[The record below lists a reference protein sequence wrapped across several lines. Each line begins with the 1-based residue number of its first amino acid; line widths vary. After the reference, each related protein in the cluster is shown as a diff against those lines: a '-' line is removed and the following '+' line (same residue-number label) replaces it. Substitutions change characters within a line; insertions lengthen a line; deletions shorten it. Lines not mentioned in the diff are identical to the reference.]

1 MSNGTRKADLVAAG
15 CGSDGIE
22 DGREKNKK
30 IRKEWMICHAEIVQ
44 DPLVW
49 DLELVGGLVFV
60 PVMKNPVMPARLM
73 GLAVG
78 EAAVRVVAGVQV
90 LDAAL
95 VAVGALVILVLQA
108 GARLSPQ
115 HRRCRKRMKLAGW
128 NRKLA
133 G

>member
-1 MSNGTRKADLVAAG
+1 
-15 CGSDGIE
+15 
-22 DGREKNKK
+22 
-30 IRKEWMICHAEIVQ
+30 MICHAEIVQ
-44 DPLVW
+44 DPLEW
-49 DLELVGGLVFV
+49 DLELEGGLVFV
-60 PVMKNPVMPARLM
+60 SVMKNPVMPARLM

-108 GARLSPQ
+108 GALLSPQ
-115 HRRCRKRMKLAGW
+115 RRRCRKRMKLAGW